1 MDAVTNIN
9 KDNCGYR
16 DTIYIWCGTWCKFW
30 RHGVHFH
37 NGIHVWKYC
46 LRSTPVKPHT
56 HHQLSCDQPYASC
69 DILSIATVNSGI
81 THKDGTA
88 KATTNNNFK
97 NILRAYKWLS
107 GKESIC
113 QCRRHRRCGR
123 CRFDP
128 FPPGRSPG
136 GGIYPNIPTP
146 VYLSGK
152 FHEQRSLAGY
162 IVHRVAKSQTRLSIR
177 VRTEHTQCPKCVNY
191 FKKSL
196 ITFCH
201 LHSIY
206 FTFNIKYFTCT
217 FVYS

>member
-1 MDAVTNIN
+1 M
-9 KDNCGYR
+9 
-16 DTIYIWCGTWCKFW
+16 
-30 RHGVHFH
+30 HFH

-81 THKDGTA
+81 AHKDGTA

-107 GKESIC
+107 GKEFIC

-146 VYLSGK
+146 SLPQVRDPQVCQPRQLCLLPQILGQAVASLS
-152 FHEQRSLAGY
+152 L
-162 IVHRVAKSQTRLSIR
+162 
-177 VRTEHTQCPKCVNY
+177 
-191 FKKSL
+191 
-196 ITFCH
+196 
-201 LHSIY
+201 
-206 FTFNIKYFTCT
+206 
-217 FVYS
+217 